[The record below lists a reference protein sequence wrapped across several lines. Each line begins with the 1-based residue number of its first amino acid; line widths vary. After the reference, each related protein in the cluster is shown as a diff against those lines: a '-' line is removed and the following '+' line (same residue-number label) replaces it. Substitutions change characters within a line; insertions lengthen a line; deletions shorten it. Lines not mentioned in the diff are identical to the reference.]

1 MGLSA
6 SDAANSRG
14 LDPRAVRMLELRKKK
29 RVERENSLR
38 QDKARRE
45 LNALHARLSVLDRE
59 IQRLSVGERRNRA
72 DQSRGRGNLAHE
84 LADVAEVSK
93 ALTEEMQKFQKI
105 QLAIGKERNIIGRL
119 RNAQSRVKTDDAER
133 QLVSLQ
139 GRMKQLSVEAG
150 NVEAKRKRLLAE
162 LTQVEHEMGAIDAQR
177 NRIMVEVGN
186 HQSKINSGTGDLY
199 KIVSDLEKHELEMQK
214 LISEQDHQDSAL
226 RQLKAKLM
234 REQREAKEEAKIFER
249 TQQRLQGKE
258 RGIPSLERDRS
269 QIEQQIRKLE
279 QELRSGS

>member
-29 RVERENSLR
+29 RGERERSLR

-45 LNALHARLSVLDRE
+45 LNALHSRLSILDRE

-72 DQSRGRGNLAHE
+72 DQSRGRGNLSHE

-133 QLVSLQ
+133 QLTSLQ
-139 GRMKQLSVEAG
+139 GRMKQLDVEAG
-150 NVEAKRKRLLAE
+150 NVDAKRKRLLAE
-162 LTQVEHEMGAIDAQR
+162 LTQVEHELDAIDAQR

-186 HQSKINSGTGDLY
+186 HQNKINSGTGDLH